1 MLFQDIINIGDNMK
15 NILDKHEE
23 TLRRLIGL
31 VIFVVAVIV
40 TVKIVTFNNSDY
52 HKLTKLGYT
61 KEQAK
66 EIVNMDKGKKVLN
79 YEYNEAML
87 DILKGKYYLDKNLM
101 YYIDYYNEHKDLS
114 INDIIAIV
122 NVHRNSEFYSLDLE
136 TDTSK
141 GYSMLV
147 NKYYGLSKD
156 YKPENLYK
164 IKNWYSYGDQ
174 TIDEEVYDQFIAM
187 YNAAKKEDLSLII
200 NDSYRSY
207 EDQDETYKR
216 YGDDYAARPGHS
228 EHNSGLAIDI
238 ISPTS
243 SGATFETTKEFEW
256 LSKHAHEYGFI
267 LRYPK
272 GKENITG
279 YEYESWHYRYLGTS
293 LATKVYNEGITFDEY
308 YAYYLDN

>member
-1 MLFQDIINIGDNMK
+1 MK
-15 NILDKHEE
+15 NILNKHEE
-23 TLRRLIGL
+23 ALLRLIGL
-31 VIFVVAVIV
+31 VIFVIAVIV
-40 TVKIVTFNNSDY
+40 TVKVVTFNNSDY

-66 EIVNMDKGKKVLN
+66 EIVAMDKGKKVLN

-87 DILKGKYYLDKNLM
+87 DILKSKYYIDKNLM
-101 YYIDYYNEHKDLS
+101 YYIDYYNEHKDKS
-114 INDIIAIV
+114 MDDIIAIV
-122 NVHRNSEFYSLDLE
+122 NVHADREFYSLDLE

-147 NKYYGLSKD
+147 NKYYGLTKD

-164 IKNWYSYGDQ
+164 IKNWYAYGDQ

-187 YNAAKKEDLSLII
+187 YNAAKKENLSLII

-207 EDQDETYKR
+207 ESQDETYKR

-243 SGATFETTKEFEW
+243 SGSTFETTEEFIW

-272 GKENITG
+272 DKEYITG
-279 YEYESWHYRYLGTS
+279 YEYESWHYRYLGTA

>member
-1 MLFQDIINIGDNMK
+1 MKDILNKHEDIIV
-15 NILDKHEE
+15 
-23 TLRRLIGL
+23 RLVLLIVF
-31 VIFVVAVIV
+31 VIAVIV
-40 TVKIVTFNNSDY
+40 TVKIINFNNSDY

-66 EIVNMDKGKKVLN
+66 EIVNMDKSKKVLN

-87 DILKGKYYLDKNLM
+87 DILKSKYYIDKNLI
-101 YYIDYYNEHKDLS
+101 YYIDYYNEHKNKS
-114 INDIIAIV
+114 INDIISII
-122 NVHRNSEFYSLDLE
+122 NVHADQEFYSLNLE

-141 GYSMLV
+141 GYAMLV
-147 NKYYGLSKD
+147 NKYYGLTKD

-174 TIDEEVYDQFIAM
+174 IIDEEVYDHFISM
-187 YNAAKKEDLSLII
+187 WKAAKEEELSLII

-228 EHNSGLAIDI
+228 EHNTALAIDI

-243 SGATFETTKEFEW
+243 SGATFDTTDEFTW

-272 GKENITG
+272 DKEYLTG
-279 YEYESWHYRYLGTS
+279 YEYESWHYRYLGVE

-308 YAYYLDN
+308 YAYYLDK